1 LPTEETFTIE
11 KLVYGG
17 DGLARPEGKVVLTPY
32 VLPGEVVR
40 AEVQRIK
47 NDLFKG
53 RLIEVLSPSASRVS
67 PPCPFFLHCG
77 GCHYQQIDSQF
88 QIEQK
93 VSILKESLRRVG
105 KIEFPGEIQTIAGN
119 PWGYRNRAQFHIED
133 GNIGYY
139 EQGSHSLCPIDHC
152 TISSP
157 ALNDAIA
164 KMKGRLLRHVTTTV
178 EFFTNETET
187 QVHIWDRLPATAY
200 RIFDSL
206 GITGAIDYQGFRV
219 SPNSFFQVNRFL
231 IDDLVQCAT
240 RERAGE
246 WALDLYAGVGL
257 FSVRLA
263 KAFKRVTAVES
274 SRRAFRDL
282 QFNIERRELQVAAE
296 NQPAEDYLAS
306 LQQTPDFILADPPRT
321 GLGKAAVRDLL
332 RIRAPQLTVVSCDPS
347 TLARDLQG
355 LLAGGY
361 AIRQMTMIDL
371 FPQTFHVETVA
382 HLELGA

>member
-1 LPTEETFTIE
+1 M
-11 KLVYGG
+11 
-17 DGLARPEGKVVLTPY
+17 
-32 VLPGEVVR
+32 
-40 AEVQRIK
+40 
-47 NDLFKG
+47 
-53 RLIEVLSPSASRVS
+53 
-67 PPCPFFLHCG
+67 
-77 GCHYQQIDSQF
+77 
-88 QIEQK
+88 
-93 VSILKESLRRVG
+93 G
-105 KIEFPGEIQTIAGN
+105 KIEFSGEIRTITGE

-152 TISSP
+152 TIASP

-164 KMKGRLLRHVTTTV
+164 KLKGRLLRNVTTTV
-178 EFFTNETET
+178 EFFTNETDT
-187 QVHIWDRLPATAY
+187 QVHVWDRLPASAY

-246 WALDLYAGVGL
+246 WAVDLYAGVGL

-263 KAFKRVTAVES
+263 EAFKRVTAVES

-296 NQPAEDYLAS
+296 NQPAEDYLTG
-306 LQQTPDFILADPPRT
+306 LHQTPELILADPPRT
-321 GLGKAAVRDLL
+321 GLGKVAVQELL
-332 RIRAPQLTVVSCDPS
+332 RIRAPRLTIVSCDPA

-361 AIRQMTMIDL
+361 VIQQMTMVDL
-371 FPQTFHVETVA
+371 FPQTFHLETVA
-382 HLELGA
+382 HLELGAN